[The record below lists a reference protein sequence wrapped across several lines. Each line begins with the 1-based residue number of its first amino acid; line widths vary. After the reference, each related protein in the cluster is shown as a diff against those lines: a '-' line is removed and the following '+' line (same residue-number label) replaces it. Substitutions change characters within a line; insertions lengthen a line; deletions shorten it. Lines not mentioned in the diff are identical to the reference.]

1 MIQRKHIVIVGTGV
15 AALEAAHTAARSG
28 HEVTVLG
35 DWENAGGKTRLH
47 AQLPGGENL
56 SSVYDYQFLMA
67 KRNGVKFSLGRAAE
81 ASDIMRLSPDL
92 VLLATG
98 ARTSQPAW
106 LNDEW
111 AESGLIPSLREIAI
125 EMLDRNEATDGRIV
139 LVDQD
144 HTEMTYAV
152 AELLSTKF
160 SDVSIITQRERIAH
174 DVSLINRQGI
184 YQRLH
189 RLGVEIHCNVEAINL
204 DDLED
209 GEFAI
214 RNVYSGQVDTL
225 SGVVALTHA
234 SSRVPN
240 DQLLEPLRAQGCQV
254 LMIGDANAPRSLL
267 ATTREA
273 YQIACSL

>member
-1 MIQRKHIVIVGTGV
+1 
-15 AALEAAHTAARSG
+15 
-28 HEVTVLG
+28 
-35 DWENAGGKTRLH
+35 
-47 AQLPGGENL
+47 
-56 SSVYDYQFLMA
+56 
-67 KRNGVKFSLGRAAE
+67 
-81 ASDIMRLSPDL
+81 
-92 VLLATG
+92 
-98 ARTSQPAW
+98 
-106 LNDEW
+106 
-111 AESGLIPSLREIAI
+111 
-125 EMLDRNEATDGRIV
+125 
-139 LVDQD
+139 
-144 HTEMTYAV
+144 MTYAV

-204 DDLED
+204 DGLED

-254 LMIGDANAPRSLL
+254 LMIGDAKAPRSLL